1 MMKHRNGVNGSGS
14 RKVRHNRSQKRTLR
28 LDKEHK
34 KFLGVCAGVAEYL
47 EVEPWTVRLVFIVS
61 VFFGGWFLIPLY
73 FIAWFCLDDKA
84 SEGVASLADSQ
95 PLKHLRTVDYKKKL
109 YRNTEDGKFL
119 GICAGVADYLE
130 INVFAVRLFFLA
142 SMFFA
147 AALPLFLYFGAY
159 FILEEKPHRRL
170 RRTGAARR
178 DRHARREERY
188 RKRKSGDDPIS
199 DEINAAVSAV
209 EESINSAFQEMGD
222 AFSENGKNTE
232 AREAEETEYES
243 GRQYDEETDSYNVS
257 KYSKRREFKYCARK
271 FATLQDRL
279 KKMEAYVT
287 SNQFRL
293 HREFKNI

>member
-1 MMKHRNGVNGSGS
+1 M
-14 RKVRHNRSQKRTLR
+14 RHNRPQKRALR

-34 KFLGVCAGVAEYL
+34 KFLGVCAGIADYL
-47 EVEPWTVRLVFIVS
+47 EVEPWSVRLVFVVS
-61 VFFGGWFLIPLY
+61 VFFGGWFLVPLY

-84 SEGVASLADSQ
+84 SDGVASLADSQ

-109 YRNTEDGKFL
+109 YRNTEDAKFL

-130 INVFAVRLFFLA
+130 VNVFAVRLFFLA

-159 FILEEKPHRRL
+159 FILEEKPHSRKRKHSS
-170 RRTGAARR
+170 TSARY
-178 DRHARREERY
+178 RHARRKDRER
-188 RKRKSGDDPIS
+188 GES
-199 DEINAAVSAV
+199 DESPSMASHIGAAV
-209 EESINSAFQEMGD
+209 EDGINSAFQEMGD
-222 AFSENGKNTE
+222 ALSKNGKN
-232 AREAEETEYES
+232 AEAEEAEYASES
-243 GRQYDEETDSYNVS
+243 QYGKEYDEETDSYNVS